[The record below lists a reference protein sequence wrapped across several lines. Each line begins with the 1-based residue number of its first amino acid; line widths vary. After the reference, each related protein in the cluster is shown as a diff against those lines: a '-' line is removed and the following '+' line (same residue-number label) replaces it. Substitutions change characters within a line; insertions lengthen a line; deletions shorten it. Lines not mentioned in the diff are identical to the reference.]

1 MQVFNVSMKVL
12 KRNLPSILIYLGIFL
27 ALSLLF
33 ASQSREQESQYASF
47 DNLKINVAVFSE
59 EDTPL
64 IDGLMETLKET
75 SYIIPLKDDLD
86 IISDALYFRIVTY
99 VLRIPEGFTESFMNG
114 EEMKLV
120 KQTIPGSINNIYTE
134 LAVNSYF
141 NTARLYLSS
150 GKVMTDEELVE
161 RTRSALAEK
170 TPIDMK
176 SSQVVQKD
184 EYAKFYFNY
193 MAYSLVSILVLGT
206 SLIMLV
212 WKDPDL
218 YRRTAVSP
226 LRRSSISFQKY
237 LALGLFTLISWVV
250 LTFAYFAVNK
260 YAHLDQRLILH
271 MVNSLIFAFTAMA
284 MSFLVGTLLKSRN
297 AISAVSNVVALGPS
311 FISGVFVPQE
321 LLGQNVLNM
330 AKVTPTYWYV
340 TSNNIISSSGSLT
353 GGTMETIYSNM
364 LIIGLFGI
372 GFFILATLAGR
383 RARTA
388 L

>member
-47 DNLKINVAVFSE
+47 DNLKISVAVFSE

-75 SYIIPLKDDLD
+75 AYITPLKDDPD
-86 IISDALYFRIVTY
+86 VISDALYFRIVTY
-99 VLRIPEGFTESFMNG
+99 VLRIPEGFTESFRNG
-114 EEMKLV
+114 EEMKLE

-150 GKVMTDEELVE
+150 GEDMTEEELVV
-161 RTRSALAEK
+161 RTRTALAQK

-176 SSQVVQKD
+176 TTELVQKD

-193 MAYSLVSILVLGT
+193 MSYSLVSILVLGT

-226 LRRSSISFQKY
+226 LRRSSISLQKY
-237 LALGLFTLISWVV
+237 MALGLFTLISWMV
-250 LTFAYFAVNK
+250 LTFAYFAVNRN
-260 YAHLDQRLILH
+260 AHLDQRLILH
-271 MVNSLIFAFTAMA
+271 MMNSLVFAFTAMG

-321 LLGQNVLNM
+321 LLGQNVLNL

-340 TSNNIISSSGSLT
+340 TANNAISSAGSLT
-353 GGTMETIYSNM
+353 GSVTGTIYKSM
-364 LIIGLFGI
+364 VIIGIFGI
-372 GFFILATLAGR
+372 GFFILASLAGR
-383 RARTA
+383 RVRKAS
-388 L
+388 